1 MFQVN
6 FIMIYII
13 HKFSALVQITR
24 IIKRFLRSIINFYLK
39 KKNFFTTYND
49 GKFKA

>member
-1 MFQVN
+1 MLQAN

-13 HKFSALVQITR
+13 HKIMRILKHFS
-24 IIKRFLRSIINFYLK
+24 KRLLFYLK
-39 KKNFFTTYND
+39 NNEFFFTIYND